1 MRASFAQVWG
11 GLRPRPT
18 RMTNASGA
26 AFGRAHTGRDRPGP
40 GRGATAC
47 LRPLRGRREEGA
59 GVFGLGGVVGLHGS
73 RSSDQNVSR
82 LRPHHAETDR
92 FKHLSAVWGT
102 LEGGFR

>member
-1 MRASFAQVWG
+1 VGRPSAAPIRDETGRAPAG
-11 GLRPRPT
+11 GPRPVCGPF
-18 RMTNASGA
+18 GA
-26 AFGRAHTGRDRPGP
+26 
-40 GRGATAC
+40 
-47 LRPLRGRREEGA
+47 EEKRGA